1 MNLAMIQPY
10 EQLNTTFGDT
20 IEAAI
25 SMPDFSNRQT
35 QLPASFKPH
44 PYTVV
49 IGRGKERVM
58 AVVGNRRLRILVEM
72 QLENYI
78 QAKSRQHKSIIVA
91 SILDSV
97 QHACRPEG
105 AFVRFDGRYWWE
117 LEDSTAREKIGSVF
131 RDRLVG
137 SHYKSSTKAKM
148 AKRRAKRAQKRLT
161 CSIPAH

>member
-1 MNLAMIQPY
+1 MNRVMIQPH
-10 EQLNTTFGDT
+10 EQLSAAFGDI
-20 IEAAI
+20 IESAI
-25 SMPDFSNRQT
+25 SMPDFRNRKT
-35 QLPASFKPH
+35 RLPASFKPH

-58 AVVGNRRLRILVEM
+58 AVGNRRLRILVELK
-72 QLENYI
+72 LENYI

-91 SILDSV
+91 SILESV
-97 QHACRPEG
+97 QHACPEG

-131 RDRLVG
+131 RDCLG

-148 AKRRAKRAQKRLT
+148 AKRRAKRAQ
-161 CSIPAH
+161 SG